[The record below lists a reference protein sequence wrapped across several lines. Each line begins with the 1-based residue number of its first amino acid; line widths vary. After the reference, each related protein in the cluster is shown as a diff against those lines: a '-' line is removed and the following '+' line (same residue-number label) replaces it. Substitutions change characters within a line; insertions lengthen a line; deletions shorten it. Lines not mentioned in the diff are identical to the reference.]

1 MKWVHCRRKSKTHSY
16 FMGHQLIFFVKISN
30 TLGAVTLTWRASS
43 DHSHLQK
50 ITSHRLLMK
59 QRAHLLQSLTF
70 CWRFNITFQNNVRFK
85 SCTSYFFPSRNQISI
100 EVTNLTSWNFDIRIH
115 HCGAPIKW
123 CVANDFFLRLLKY
136 QGTLLYYTMKS
147 NWHRSELSFSVHCTA

>member
-1 MKWVHCRRKSKTHSY
+1 MHCRRKSKTHSY

-70 CWRFNITFQNNVRFK
+70 CWRFNITFQNNARFK
-85 SCTSYFFPSRNQISI
+85 SCTSYFFPIQ
-100 EVTNLTSWNFDIRIH
+100 
-115 HCGAPIKW
+115 
-123 CVANDFFLRLLKY
+123 
-136 QGTLLYYTMKS
+136 KS
-147 NWHRSELSFSVHCTA
+147 NINRSYQFNIMKLRYKNTSLWGPDKVVCCQWLFSPPVKIPRHPFVLHHD